1 MAEDGEIDIEGD
13 FEFKLEANDVY
24 DTNELPS
31 KSANLLPEYTNPAWM
46 LEQGWS
52 MDSYIDEKSKAT
64 IEKMLQEEQ
73 YYMNGQNRRRNMRNL
88 TTHKQPWSEEEKNM
102 FYKGLEVY
110 GRSWSKIAELIQT
123 RTNLQVKNFA
133 QQYFKQQTKSQDK
146 GDEKCVDE
154 KPYPSTL
161 EQMLKAVTT
170 AQPTVSA
177 STFTI
182 KTENHIHPQN
192 YSLLEKTENNTTET
206 KVTELEKMLTSETLP
221 STSRYK
227 EEKTYESLKKKH
239 RIEANKNKKNRFN
252 SATVIKHQSEIINSK
267 PSKVSKPAPLVKI
280 KNVKVISSRDITSTC
295 NESIGLNDVL
305 EVVTIPSVQLS
316 PTLEHKLEKSTGL
329 IENLDGFC
337 AVADIVSGS
346 GDGQEDEEDID
357 IDIENDDDE
366 MDDNVILKNRSTSPN
381 SVYESL
387 LKSAKVRQKSNKI
400 ETVIQSTEDE
410 MPEEIKDLEETSC
423 DTERDENV
431 LISESSEDGLSEGGN
446 QSDSSQHVEKRI
458 ANMVVLS
465 NGEVME
471 FPVPTEEKLI
481 EPDLI
486 SIEERKVHLEFFD
499 GRPSKTP
506 DRYVKIRNFILDSW
520 YKSKPNYL
528 NKTSVRPG
536 LKNCGDVNCIG
547 RIHMYLE
554 CTGAINFGCEQ
565 SCYNHH
571 VKMATIGVKQK
582 GSRDVLAKGF
592 KLNSMRPRKRKIKD
606 GYGNWINEDEL
617 QGKTIEHQEHLNDT
631 SYNDKEKIKSSKE
644 VKTFYDPFKLI
655 PCESFTQENPAPI
668 GVEIYNSCLV
678 IMDVHAHVSKTEVIG
693 MLGGQCCGGTLSVTM
708 AIPCNSTSTGMQ
720 CEMDPVSQTQASE
733 EIHKYGMS
741 VVGWYHS
748 HPTFN
753 PDPSIRD
760 METQLKFQEWFSKGG
775 NRYIGIIVSPYNRLN
790 PNMSSDVQCLTVS
803 EEVNLVQMCNKPYKF
818 DYDVVQDNMD
828 QEAMLSVIRQLAEKY
843 SGYQNRVEILG
854 PYRSFTGHTCL
865 SKLLMSISEH
875 SSNQWLS
882 SEFLKAIENIF
893 SEIFSQKGDSD
904 AALEYSDQDLN
915 KSSDESSTN
924 IDKAQSGE
932 NFTIL
937 QENVISTEEQLV
949 DNILSQ
955 DS

>member
-46 LEQGWS
+46 LDQGWS

-133 QQYFKQQTKSQDK
+133 QQYFKQQTKS
-146 GDEKCVDE
+146 DEKSGNE

-177 STFTI
+177 QAFT
-182 KTENHIHPQN
+182 KAENHINSKN
-192 YSLLEKTENNTTET
+192 YSLLGKAENNTTES
-206 KVTELEKMLTSETLP
+206 KFTELEKILTSETVP
-221 STSRYK
+221 STSKYK
-227 EEKTYESLKKKH
+227 EEKKNENMSKKH
-239 RIEANKNKKNRFN
+239 RIEVNKNKKSSCHN
-252 SATVIKHQSEIINSK
+252 ATVTKHQSQVTNSK
-267 PSKVSKPAPLVKI
+267 LPKVSKPAPLVKI
-280 KNVKVISSRDITSTC
+280 KNVKVISSSDKTSTC

-346 GDGQEDEEDID
+346 GDGQEDEEDVD

-387 LKSAKVRQKSNKI
+387 LKSAKVRTKCKKTD
-400 ETVIQSTEDE
+400 TVIQKTEDE
-410 MPEEIKDLEETSC
+410 MPEEIKDLEESSC
-423 DTERDENV
+423 DTERMENILV
-431 LISESSEDGLSEGGN
+431 SESSSDGLSEGGS

-471 FPVPTEEKLI
+471 FPVPTEEKLV

-486 SIEERKVHLEFFD
+486 SLEERKVHLEFFD
-499 GRPSKTP
+499 GRLSKTP
-506 DRYVKIRNFILDSW
+506 DRYVKIRNYILDSW
-520 YKSKPNYL
+520 NKSKPNYL

-571 VKMATIGVKQK
+571 VKMTAIGVKQK

-617 QGKTIEHQEHLNDT
+617 QGKTIEHQEQLDDT
-631 SYNDKEKIKSSKE
+631 SYNDKEKIRSSKE

-693 MLGGQCCGGTLSVTM
+693 MLGGQCCDGTLSVTM
-708 AIPCNSTSTGMQ
+708 AIPCNSISTGMQ

-753 PDPSIRD
+753 PDPSVRD

-775 NRYIGIIVSPYNRLN
+775 SRYIGIIVSPYNRLN
-790 PNMSSDVQCLTVS
+790 PNLSSDVQCLTVS
-803 EEVNLVQMCNKPYKF
+803 EEVNLIQMCNKPYKF
-818 DYDVVQDNMD
+818 DYEIVQDNMD
-828 QEAMLSVIRQLAEKY
+828 QEALLSVIRQLAEKY

-865 SKLLMSISEH
+865 SKLLVSINEH

-893 SEIFSQKGDSD
+893 TEIFSQNGNTD
-904 AALEYSDQDLN
+904 AAIEYSDHDLN

-924 IDKAQSGE
+924 IDKAKSGE
-932 NFTIL
+932 NPAIL
-937 QENVISTEEQLV
+937 LESVHSTEEQRPT
-949 DNILSQ
+949 DNSLSQ